1 MLLSFLS
8 LALALELGGSDL
20 PKEAVEPTETSA
32 EGNEALEEGV
42 EFEEIEEFDET
53 SGTLQRRRVRKKS
66 VENDSSR
73 RNQGLGLAALL
84 GLLLFSSVNRR
95 KREERKRPP
104 RRTPIS
110 VTELGTS
117 VFEAG
122 RQADLFLYRD
132 LFLTGGEVSKM
143 MGREEAERWL
153 TRRTNNHLTESL
165 AGLAVLCR
173 PGSFFAEARLEGQV
187 LVLRTRGGD
196 REQER
201 PVAVVKKV
209 GTAFRLYDLVE
220 S

>member
-1 MLLSFLS
+1 
-8 LALALELGGSDL
+8 
-20 PKEAVEPTETSA
+20 
-32 EGNEALEEGV
+32 
-42 EFEEIEEFDET
+42 
-53 SGTLQRRRVRKKS
+53 
-66 VENDSSR
+66 
-73 RNQGLGLAALL
+73 
-84 GLLLFSSVNRR
+84 
-95 KREERKRPP
+95 
-104 RRTPIS
+104 
-110 VTELGTS
+110 LGTS